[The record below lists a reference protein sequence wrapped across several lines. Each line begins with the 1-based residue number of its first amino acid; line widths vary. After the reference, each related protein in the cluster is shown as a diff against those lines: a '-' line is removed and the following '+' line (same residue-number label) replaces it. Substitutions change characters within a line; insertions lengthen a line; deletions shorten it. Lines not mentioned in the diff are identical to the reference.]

1 MWKIVVRVLLLI
13 PGVFL
18 ILGFSAFGNNYLG
31 VEENDSIKRSE
42 IKLNGQAWRI
52 GANYTYLPLPKL
64 DEGTIRYGILEFSL
78 DYEIRPKL
86 WLGTGLGM
94 AYWEYHKRT
103 VTRTIDQISIDP
115 QTNNFTYTFIDSIS
129 GFTNKFNFVSIPARI
144 RLDLISRKNQTV
156 FISSGAS
163 FNIAFREL
171 EGREDNSSSSK
182 SIGSPDSFTH
192 NTFGVLNLGYEFS
205 QFKGISST
213 VSLQYRRTLYSK
225 GIPEEGNNYFGFKVG
240 VSFVRGS

>member
-1 MWKIVVRVLLLI
+1 M
-13 PGVFL
+13 F
-18 ILGFSAFGNNYLG
+18 GFSALGNNIIG
-31 VEENDSIKRSE
+31 DKENDSIKRAQ
-42 IKLNGQAWRI
+42 IKLNKQVLRI
-52 GANYTYLPLPKL
+52 GASYTYLPLPKL

-78 DYEIRPKL
+78 DYKIRPKL

-103 VTRTIDQISIDP
+103 VTRTVDQITIDP

-144 RLDLISRKNQTV
+144 RLDLISRKNQRV

-171 EGREDNSSSSK
+171 EGEEDNSSSSK
-182 SIGSPDSFTH
+182 TISSPDSFTH

-205 QFKGISST
+205 QFQGISTT

-240 VSFVRGS
+240 VSFERGS